1 MDNVQYGKVVFFLL
15 KCMGHLK
22 YRKSFNSNSLPNFRP
37 IVSFVGTYNDNF
49 IKYLCELLSPNL
61 PNEFCTKDTFT
72 FVEGRKEI
80 SINDKVLVSFDVN
93 ILFANL
99 PLKETVKLAVELI
112 KTSYRNLKISSDN
125 LTKLFKFATY
135 ETHFLFDGRFYDQID
150 SVVMGSPLA
159 PVLANLFIR
168 HNKKL
173 WIKNFKTTPP
183 SFYRNI

>member
-1 MDNVQYGKVVFFLL
+1 MRSDKGSGVVVLNRRDNEKSIKNLVNDKTKLKEISEDVTIKQESKLQRFLRILKNNRCLDNVQYGKVVFFLL

-22 YRKSFNSNSLPNFRP
+22 YRKPFNSNSLPNFRP
-37 IVSFVGTYNDNF
+37 IVSFVGTYNYNF

-99 PLKETVKLAVELI
+99 PLKETVKLAV
-112 KTSYRNLKISSDN
+112 
-125 LTKLFKFATY
+125 
-135 ETHFLFDGRFYDQID
+135 
-150 SVVMGSPLA
+150 
-159 PVLANLFIR
+159 
-168 HNKKL
+168 
-173 WIKNFKTTPP
+173 
-183 SFYRNI
+183 